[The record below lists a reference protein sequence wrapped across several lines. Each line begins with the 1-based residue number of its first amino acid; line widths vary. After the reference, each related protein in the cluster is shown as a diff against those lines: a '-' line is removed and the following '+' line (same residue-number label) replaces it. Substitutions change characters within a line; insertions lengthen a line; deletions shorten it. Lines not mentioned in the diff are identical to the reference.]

1 MDNAISL
8 RFTGG
13 PLDGRTHPAK
23 TPAYEYRIIGGVY
36 RRGRT
41 QRPSAPDSDAVIV
54 YSWRPDA
61 ERSHTSRPEAVYVW

>member
-1 MDNAISL
+1 VISL

-13 PLDGRTHPAK
+13 PLDGRIHPTQ

-41 QRPSAPDSDAVIV
+41 HRRAAPDSDAIIV
-54 YSWRPDA
+54 YSWRPDSG
-61 ERSHTSRPEAVYVW
+61 RSHTSRPEPVYMW